1 MKPSSSLPSDLNV
14 VPGRITVVLFSL
26 PDCEFC
32 AEIREHYLRPMRA
45 TRARAVVVAEADVE
59 SSEPIRDW
67 RAKVVP
73 QRDFAR
79 ASGARVAPTVMFFDA
94 QGLSLADPIVGL
106 SRDFFGAYLD
116 DRIRSALKAAG
127 GPQQ

>member
-1 MKPSSSLPSDLNV
+1 MLPA
-14 VPGRITVVLFSL
+14 G

-32 AEIREHYLRPMRA
+32 AEIREHYLGPLSA
-45 TRARAVVVAEADVE
+45 ARARPIIVAEADVE

-67 RAKVVP
+67 RGNDVP

-79 ASGARVAPTVMFFDA
+79 TSGARVAPTVMFFDA
-94 QGLSLADPIVGL
+94 RGLSLADPIVGL

-116 DRIRSALKAAG
+116 DRIQSALQVAG
-127 GPQQ
+127 GPQR